1 MFADYFNGMPVLRT
15 TVWSDMKTLAAPLC
29 RTDPGQFGPK
39 PFRPGTPQPKSFV
52 FVPRA
57 GTAFSGN
64 TINFDF
70 GTSIEVK
77 RDVSKYRN

>member
-1 MFADYFNGMPVLRT
+1 MKALT
-15 TVWSDMKTLAAPLC
+15 TPHC
-29 RTDPGQFGPK
+29 RTDTAQFGQK

-52 FVPRA
+52 FTGVTRA

-64 TINFDF
+64 NINFDF

-77 RDVSKYRN
+77 RTVSKYYTQKSLTL